1 MSNFEFESKFQPKS
15 NHRMKALKIVLL
27 VLLGLVAIFV
37 IYLST
42 ISGDYKVTRSIEI
55 EAPTE
60 WVGSYINNL
69 EKWERWS
76 YWNLVDSTNVI
87 TYGDIREGAGANYRW
102 VGNETGEGTIELLSV
117 EPGVKTAAMISFLKP
132 FSSQM
137 NSDFLFSEENGV
149 TTISWENYGS
159 MPFFMRW
166 MAGGMDAAFG
176 NQLDSGLIKLKSIA
190 ESELQ
195 PTGGKVLSISQ
206 EEVSG
211 FSYFYMPYSIQI
223 SEMSP
228 DIYSNSYQGIYAY
241 LAEDANTVVGSPAC
255 FYESWDME
263 SGTTSFR
270 VALASTSSKEGND
283 AVLKDTF
290 EGGKAIKAIYQGDYE
305 GSGLAHNAIEEYL
318 NSNGLEMNG
327 AAIELY
333 VTGPADEP
341 NASKW
346 ITEIIY
352 PIK

>member
-1 MSNFEFESKFQPKS
+1 
-15 NHRMKALKIVLL
+15 
-27 VLLGLVAIFV
+27 
-37 IYLST
+37 
-42 ISGDYKVTRSIEI
+42 
-55 EAPTE
+55 
-60 WVGSYINNL
+60 
-69 EKWERWS
+69 
-76 YWNLVDSTNVI
+76 
-87 TYGDIREGAGANYRW
+87 
-102 VGNETGEGTIELLSV
+102 
-117 EPGVKTAAMISFLKP
+117 
-132 FSSQM
+132 
-137 NSDFLFSEENGV
+137 
-149 TTISWENYGS
+149 
-159 MPFFMRW
+159 

-346 ITEIIY
+346 ITEIIRLRQLDQGIGTGFADLLLSE
-352 PIK
+352 PLQKAGPTALTTTALAIPHRTQDAPPPDLGLQVEAITDGPGLLDAGQELHRADGVALRIRQIEAEGRGLGHWDALSEGRWCHVS